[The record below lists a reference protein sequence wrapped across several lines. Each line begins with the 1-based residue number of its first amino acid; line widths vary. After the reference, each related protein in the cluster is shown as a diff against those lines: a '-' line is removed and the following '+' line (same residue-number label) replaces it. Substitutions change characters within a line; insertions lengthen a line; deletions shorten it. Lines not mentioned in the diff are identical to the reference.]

1 MMRTPLVLSLLLVA
15 GCRHSEPPASGG
27 GDLELPF
34 EVSEPI
40 RLTYSAGFD
49 RGPSW
54 STEPGRIVYVFD
66 RDRTSTGLP
75 KSCVGDLAASGGS
88 RGWEVCDE
96 GAARRDTSTTA
107 EWPARRSDGAVAF
120 IRRRWS
126 PYGISPYFSDLALHP
141 AGEGQAARTII
152 PIPYYSSPTART
164 HQGISHLQWLDAT
177 HLLYLALGV
186 IRSLNDNVETGLEI
200 VILTPADSLA
210 GVTVVPGTLYAS
222 SVDVGENNDTIYYT
236 MGGDSRV
243 YRRTLSTG
251 VVETVAD
258 FGALGI
264 ARDVK
269 VRAGRLVAVV
279 GGNVSFGPHA
289 NLGMAQYD
297 YGGPIYSVGISSWT
311 PTLVTQS
318 DALYRH
324 PALAPDGSRVVAE
337 RNFDLW
343 SIVLP

>member
-1 MMRTPLVLSLLLVA
+1 MRTPLALALLLVA
-15 GCRHSEPPASGG
+15 SCRHSEPPVSGG
-27 GDLELPF
+27 DDLELPF

-40 RLTYSAGFD
+40 RLTYSDGLD

-54 STEPGRIVYVFD
+54 STEPGRIVYAFD
-66 RDRTSTGLP
+66 RDQTSTGLP
-75 KSCVGDLAASGGS
+75 KSCVGDLAASGGT
-88 RGWEVCDE
+88 RGWELCDE

-107 EWPARRSDGAVAF
+107 EWPARRSDGAVAL

-126 PYGISPYFSDLALHP
+126 PYGISPYFSDLALRP
-141 AGEGQAARTII
+141 AGEGQAARTVI
-152 PIPYYSSPTART
+152 PIPYYASPTART
-164 HQGISHLQWLDAT
+164 HQGISHLQWLDAS

-186 IRSLNDNVETGLEI
+186 VRSLNDNVETGLEI

-222 SVDVGENNDTIYYT
+222 SVAMGGNSDTLYYT

-269 VRAGRLVAVV
+269 VQAGRLVAVV
-279 GGNVSFGPHA
+279 GGTVTFGPHPY
-289 NLGMAQYD
+289 LGMAQYD
-297 YGGPIYSVGISSWT
+297 NGGPIYSVGISSWT
-311 PTLVTQS
+311 PTLVTGS
-318 DALYRH
+318 FDRYRH

-337 RNFDLW
+337 QFGDLW
-343 SIVLP
+343 SIALP